1 MILYVEKECLIQQ
14 KRIMILMM
22 RGYRDQMRSYDEV
35 RNLFNDIYTNQNPVS
50 KSGVQKTIQLLQE
63 TGCVKDSLKH
73 GRTKWDE
80 NEALSLNVLQSNVE
94 DLLASTSQQ

>member
-1 MILYVEKECLIQQ
+1 MTFILIETQYL
-14 KRIMILMM
+14 
-22 RGYRDQMRSYDEV
+22 
-35 RNLFNDIYTNQNPVS
+35 NQEF
-50 KSGVQKTIQLLQE
+50 KKTIQLLQE

-94 DLLASTSQQ
+94 DLLASTSQQEMLPECQVYLKHQLVKFYMAEVLKRTKFVQFKS